1 MTENKKKS
9 MNNVID
15 VKIKG
20 IGVVKRN
27 NKEDTS
33 NEDKKVDVK

>member
-9 MNNVID
+9 MGNVID

-27 NKEDTS
+27 NVDTS
-33 NEDKKVDVK
+33 KEDKKVEVK